1 MLENQTHRELAPLG
15 MSLLDGGGIFG
26 VWSQS
31 AESVTLQILDPENPA
46 RTIHELPLQRGD
58 GGIWSVGDDRLQRG
72 IKYAIRASGPAGPRH
87 AFQPERN
94 LIDPYA
100 RGLVR
105 ESPKDYHSVA
115 IDTSFDWQGVEK
127 PGTGLSETVIY
138 EAHVRGL
145 TRINPAIPEEIRG
158 SYAALGH
165 PATIEYLLSLGITA
179 IELLPIQA
187 FISEPRLVNLGL
199 INYWGYN
206 TINFFTPHMRY
217 AAEGTRVQGPE
228 AMLRELKTAIRELHR
243 AGIEVILDV
252 VYNHTAEGGHKGLT
266 YSYRGLDNSSYYR
279 QDDNGNYHD
288 TTGCGNS
295 LDFGNQMVQK
305 LVLDSLRYWTSELQI
320 DGFRF
325 DLAAT
330 LARNEQNHFD
340 RDHPLLQGMKADPII
355 SQAKLIVEPWDVG
368 MGGWQTGNFPP
379 GFPEWNDRFRDSV
392 RKFWLSDIAH
402 SRNTGQHQNGVQELA
417 GRISGSQDIVSEG
430 SPLGTV
436 NFITA
441 HDGFTLRDLVSY
453 NVKHNSQNGEGN
465 RDGANNNLSFNHGFE
480 GETPNPSINYARRK
494 AARNLMG
501 TLLLSPGVPMIT
513 AGDERL
519 KTQGGNNNAY
529 CQDNVVTW
537 QSWDKDI
544 HSDDFFKT
552 VSHLIELRKTH
563 PALRPR
569 TFTHSASPSPEADQ
583 MLWFSGLGVE
593 MTIDDWHNPER
604 RSLQRLSYHLMNDGS
619 KEGLLLVIN
628 GQEQVKNITLPR
640 PEAVKSFEL
649 LWDSALELPPK
660 RAILLNPGAK
670 VRVVEASMQLYLV
683 SSLSS

>member
-26 VWSQS
+26 VWSES
-31 AESVTLQILDPENPA
+31 AESISLQILDPENTT
-46 RTIHELPLQRGD
+46 RTLHELPLQRGD

-72 IKYAIRASGPAGPRH
+72 IKYALRASGPQGPRH

-100 RGLVR
+100 RGLMR

-165 PATIEYLLSLGITA
+165 PATIEYLLSLGVTA

-217 AAEGTRVQGPE
+217 AAESTRLQGPE

-279 QDDNGNYHD
+279 QDDSGNYHD

-295 LDFGNQMVQK
+295 LDFGNQMVQQ

-392 RKFWLSDIAH
+392 RKFWLSDIAQ

-436 NFITA
+436 NFVTA
-441 HDGFTLRDLVSY
+441 HDGFTLKDLVSH
-453 NVKHNSQNGEGN
+453 NVKHNSANGEGN
-465 RDGANNNLSFNHGFE
+465 RDGSNNNLSFNHGFE

-529 CQDNVVTW
+529 CQDNVTTW
-537 QSWDKDI
+537 QSWDKDV

-569 TFTHSASPSPEADQ
+569 TFTHAAGPTPEADQ

-604 RSLQRLSYHLMNDGS
+604 RSLQRLSYHLMNDGT
-619 KEGLLLVIN
+619 KEGLLLVLN

-683 SSLSS
+683 R